1 MQYEILLISEQKL
14 KSFTS
19 INFNVD
25 PNDLKPYVL
34 QAQDLWLQS
43 YLGSTFYDQLRDQV
57 RTNTLNTANRDF
69 LDNYVGQALCN
80 YSLWKALPFL
90 WSKIINKGLMISTS
104 ETATAVSTND
114 MKFLRQELLNTA
126 ESYMQKGIVFLT
138 QRPGDYPAYIAPRIQ
153 DGDGVLPLRG
163 RIFTNSFVTP
173 KRPYKFNQNAG
184 WGDSW
189 NIEND
194 CPDCYERN
202 APGGYTT

>member
-1 MQYEILLISEQKL
+1 MQYEVLLISEMKL

-57 RTNTLNTANRDF
+57 RTNTVNTANRDF

-80 YSLWKALPFL
+80 YALWKALPFL

-104 ETATAVSTND
+104 ETANAVATAD
-114 MKFLRQELLNTA
+114 MKFLRQEILQTA
-126 ESYMQKGIVFLT
+126 ESYMQKGITFLT
-138 QRPGDYPAYIAPRIQ
+138 QRPGDYPKYIAPLIT
-153 DGDGVLPLRG
+153 DGDGVIPLRG
-163 RIFTNSFVTP
+163 RIFTNQMVLP
-173 KRPYKFNQNAG
+173 KRPYKWNQNA

-189 NIEND
+189 NIEYD
-194 CPDCYERN
+194 CDTCYERN
-202 APGGYTT
+202 GPGPNNT